1 MTESKILT
9 PEELGR
15 RLAEH
20 RWRGQRIVLANGCF
34 ELLHVG
40 HVRYL
45 EAARREGDVLVVGV
59 NSDAS
64 ARELKGAGRS
74 VQPAQ
79 DRAALVAALASVDYV
94 VVFDSATATPLI
106 EALRP
111 DVHAQGTDYTA
122 ETVPE
127 RDALRAVGGRVAI
140 VGDPKQHS
148 TTDLLNAIRQ
158 RFTTSDSPPAIR
170 TTSERFLLVRLG
182 SLGDIVHTLPVLAT
196 LRAAFPRARIDWL
209 VEACWQEL
217 IELNPDLSNLIPI
230 DTFAWRRSLYRRG
243 TWRAAFNFVRNLRQV
258 GYDTVL
264 DLQGLYKSA
273 LLARLSGARAR
284 LGFHERFLK
293 EPGASLFYTRRVAPP
308 AGRHV
313 VEAYLALAQAAG
325 ATTPARR
332 FPLPTSSDDEA
343 WVEQQ
348 LRQHHLR
355 DFFVLNPGG
364 GWGAKRW
371 PLERYALLHNTLA
384 RERGWRCFLNLGPG
398 EAQLADEFRARAR
411 VARPVHFPLSLRQL
425 VALLRRA
432 KLLVSGDTGP
442 LHLATALGVP
452 AVGLFGPTD
461 PVRNGPYALQA
472 ARAVVVHHPES
483 GPVSYKRED
492 KPAPAMLAITVE
504 EVKAAVDRVLEASGG

>member
-1 MTESKILT
+1 VTESKILT

-20 RWRGQRIVLANGCF
+20 RRRGQRIVLANGCF

-111 DVHAQGTDYTA
+111 DVHAQGTDH
-122 ETVPE
+122 TV
-127 RDALRAVGGRVAI
+127 
-140 VGDPKQHS
+140 
-148 TTDLLNAIRQ
+148 DLLDSIRQ

-293 EPGASLFYTRRVAPP
+293 EPGASLFYTQPVTPP

-313 VEAYLALAQAAG
+313 VEAYLALVQAVG
-325 ATTPARR
+325 AAPSTLR
-332 FPLPTSSDDEA
+332 FPLPTSTDDETF
-343 WVEQQ
+343 VEQQ

-442 LHLATALGVP
+442 LHLAAALGVP

-472 ARAVVVHHPES
+472 ERAVVVHHPES

-492 KPAPAMLAITVE
+492 KPAAAMLAITVE

>member
-1 MTESKILT
+1 MTESKILAL
-9 PEELGR
+9 EELGR
-15 RLAEH
+15 RLADH
-20 RWRGQRIVLANGCF
+20 RGRGQRIVLASGCF

-64 ARELKGAGRS
+64 ARELKGAERP

-94 VVFDSATATPLI
+94 VVFDSATVTPLI

-111 DVHAQGTDYTA
+111 DVHAQGTDH
-122 ETVPE
+122 
-127 RDALRAVGGRVAI
+127 AV
-140 VGDPKQHS
+140 DFLDS
-148 TTDLLNAIRQ
+148 IRQ
-158 RFTTSDSPPAIR
+158 RFTASGSPPVVR
-170 TTSERFLLVRLG
+170 TASERFLLVRLG
-182 SLGDIVHTLPVLAT
+182 SLGDIVHALPTLAT

-209 VEACWQEL
+209 VEVCWQEL
-217 IELNPDLSNLIPI
+217 IELNPDLSNLVPI
-230 DTFAWRRSLYRRG
+230 DTFAWRRSLHRRG

-273 LLARLSGARAR
+273 LLARMSGARVR

-293 EPGASLFYTRRVAPP
+293 EPGASLFYTQSVTPP

-313 VEAYLALAQAAG
+313 VEAYLAQAQAVG
-325 ATTPARR
+325 AVTPTLR
-332 FPLPTSSDDEA
+332 FPLPTSTDDEA
-343 WVEQQ
+343 FVEQQ

-355 DFFVLNPGG
+355 DFFVLSPGG

-398 EAQLADEFRARAR
+398 EAQLADEFRALAR
-411 VARPVHFPLSLRQL
+411 VARPVHFPLRLRQL

-442 LHLATALGVP
+442 LHLAAALGVP
-452 AVGLFGPTD
+452 VVGLFGPTD
-461 PVRNGPYALQA
+461 PARNGPYALQA
-472 ARAVVVHHPES
+472 ERAVVVHHPES
-483 GPVSYKRED
+483 GPVSYKRGD
-492 KPAPAMLAITVE
+492 KPAAAMLAITVE

>member
-1 MTESKILT
+1 VTESKILAL
-9 PEELGR
+9 EELGR

-20 RWRGQRIVLANGCF
+20 RRRGQRIVLANGCF

-64 ARELKGAGRS
+64 ARELKGAGRP
-74 VQPAQ
+74 VQPVQ
-79 DRAALVAALASVDYV
+79 DRAELVAALASVDYV
-94 VVFDSATATPLI
+94 VVFDSATVTPLI

-111 DVHAQGTDYTA
+111 DVHAKDTGYT
-122 ETVPE
+122 VD
-127 RDALRAVGGRVAI
+127 RLD
-140 VGDPKQHS
+140 S
-148 TTDLLNAIRQ
+148 IRQ
-158 RFTTSDSPPAIR
+158 RFTASGSPPAVR
-170 TTSERFLLVRLG
+170 RTSERFLLVRLG
-182 SLGDIVHTLPVLAT
+182 SLGDIVHALPALAT

-209 VEACWQEL
+209 VEARWQEL

-230 DTFAWRRSLYRRG
+230 DTFAWRRSLHRRG

-273 LLARLSGARAR
+273 LLARMSGARAR

-293 EPGASLFYTRRVAPP
+293 EPGASLFYTRRVTPP

-313 VEAYLALAQAAG
+313 VEAYLTLAQAVG
-325 ATTPARR
+325 AATPALR
-332 FPLPTSSDDEA
+332 FPLPTSTDDEA
-343 WVEQQ
+343 LVEQQ

-371 PLERYALLHNTLA
+371 PLECYALLHNTLA

-398 EAQLADEFRARAR
+398 EAQLADEFRARVR

-425 VALLRRA
+425 VVLLRRA

-442 LHLATALGVP
+442 LHLAAALGVP

-472 ARAVVVHHPES
+472 ERAVVVHHPES
-483 GPVSYKRED
+483 GPMSYKRGD

>member
-20 RWRGQRIVLANGCF
+20 RRRGQRIVLANGCF

-64 ARELKGAGRS
+64 ARELKGAGRP

-94 VVFDSATATPLI
+94 VVFDSATVTPLI

-111 DVHAQGTDYTA
+111 DVHAKDTDH
-122 ETVPE
+122 TVD
-127 RDALRAVGGRVAI
+127 RLD
-140 VGDPKQHS
+140 S
-148 TTDLLNAIRQ
+148 IRQ
-158 RFTTSDSPPAIR
+158 RFTASGSPPAVR

-217 IELNPDLSNLIPI
+217 IELNPDLSNVVPI
-230 DTFAWRRSLYRRG
+230 DTFAWRRSLHRRD

-273 LLARLSGARAR
+273 LLARMSGARAR

-293 EPGASLFYTRRVAPP
+293 EPGASLFYTRRVTPP
-308 AGRHV
+308 AGRHL
-313 VEAYLALAQAAG
+313 VEAYVALAQAVG
-325 ATTPARR
+325 ATTPTLR
-332 FPLPTSSDDEA
+332 FPLPTSTDDETL
-343 WVEQQ
+343 VEQQ

-355 DFFVLNPGG
+355 DFFVLSPGG

-398 EAQLADEFRARAR
+398 EAWLADEFRAHAR
-411 VARPVHFPLSLRQL
+411 VARPVHFPLRLRQL

-442 LHLATALGVP
+442 LHLAAALGVP
-452 AVGLFGPTD
+452 VVGLFGPTD
-461 PVRNGPYALQA
+461 PARNGPYALQA
-472 ARAVVVHHPES
+472 ERAVVVHHPES
-483 GPVSYKRED
+483 GPVSYKRGD